1 MTYNAGEPAISE
13 GCYTV
18 VDIDGHRP
26 AALDDFT
33 GDAAMTL
40 LLNGQTCRVI
50 GSGAPAPNSVRFH
63 QKDSGP
69 DGKDVRVWTIT
80 VRGDLYLAE
89 PVASY

>member
-1 MTYNAGEPAISE
+1 MTYNAGEPAISG

-40 LLNGQTCRVI
+40 LLNGASAVGGLLNGIAALLNR
-50 GSGAPAPNSVRFH
+50 
-63 QKDSGP
+63 
-69 DGKDVRVWTIT
+69 
-80 VRGDLYLAE
+80 L
-89 PVASY
+89 VAILG